1 MWKFP
6 SLVKTTHLIID
17 SLFATGSVSLENTN
31 RTKCK
36 YIKKLEDIFKGMI
49 KNTTYQKLLDEFK
62 AVLRGKL
69 IDLKVFLGK
78 EERFKNKW
86 PKISPSESIKGRA
99 N

>member
-1 MWKFP
+1 MKISQF
-6 SLVKTTHLIID
+6 SENYSIID
-17 SLFATGSVSLENTN
+17 SLFSTGSVSLENTN

-36 YIKKLEDIFKGMI
+36 YKKKLEDIFKGMI

-78 EERFKNKW
+78 EERFKNK
-86 PKISPSESIKGRA
+86 
-99 N
+99 